1 MTTTVTRRQ
10 IRENR
15 KAFLRASEQAGDDG
29 SVCGFHDKDGKPHY
43 FVVSKDAEEGD
54 VRARAFET
62 IHGRPMNRA
71 EELLD
76 AAVAG
81 DFVKAYEQAMTHYL
95 DRSEDGSSAD

>member
-1 MTTTVTRRQ
+1 M
-10 IRENR
+10 
-15 KAFLRASEQAGDDG
+15 
-29 SVCGFHDKDGKPHY
+29 VCGYTTPEGEPHY
-43 FVVSKDAEEGD
+43 FVVPKDASEEA

-81 DFVKAYEQAMTHYL
+81 DFIKASQQAISHYL
-95 DRSEDGSSAD
+95 DRSEDAST

>member
-1 MTTTVTRRQ
+1 MATKVTRRQ
-10 IRENR
+10 VRENTE
-15 KAFLRASEQAGDDG
+15 AFQRAQDQAGDDG
-29 SVCGFHDKDGKPHY
+29 SVCGFHDEDGTPHY
-43 FVVSKDAEEGD
+43 FIVPKGADEVE

-71 EELLD
+71 EQFLD

-95 DRSEDGSSAD
+95 DRSEDAVS